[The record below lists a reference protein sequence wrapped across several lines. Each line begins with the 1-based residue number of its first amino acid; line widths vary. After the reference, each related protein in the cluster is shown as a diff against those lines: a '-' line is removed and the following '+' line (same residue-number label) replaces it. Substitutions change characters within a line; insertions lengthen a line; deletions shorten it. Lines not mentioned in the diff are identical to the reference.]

1 MKTVKNASKLFGG
14 SGVGKKQSSQSVAA
28 DDAIDNTSFTGTSLA
43 DLLAYLDAGKQMHP
57 RDLHRAIKRFYPDI
71 PTDDTQEG
79 CRTLDEEW
87 EMESRAR
94 QQQQK
99 ERGAAMAGLIDT
111 IRKTPDPT
119 PAFLDQLARI
129 GLPKM
134 TAAEYA
140 EKRKLLLAKS

>member
-1 MKTVKNASKLFGG
+1 
-14 SGVGKKQSSQSVAA
+14 
-28 DDAIDNTSFTGTSLA
+28 
-43 DLLAYLDAGKQMHP
+43 MHP

-79 CRTLDEEW
+79 CRNLDEDW

-94 QQQQK
+94 HQQQK
-99 ERGAAMAGLIDT
+99 ERGVAMAGLLDT

-119 PAFLDQLARI
+119 PVFLDLLAQI

-134 TAAEYA
+134 TAEEYV
-140 EKRKLLLAKS
+140 EKRKQLFARS